1 MSDIHRSFRKII
13 EELKDL
19 AAHPMRLHTEETPRF
34 TGWID
39 TGQGDSIIMNENID
53 REIRNVA
60 DWMLEQNPKART
72 THSQREWRAT
82 VRRAFGPALVKI
94 NNQESLD
101 DCAHELKSLVKEEVK
116 KRIVGYGDRG
126 TALGCWLFSESLDD
140 SFTVG
145 PVMFEPKAAWLD
157 RALEAGDIVRITHRR
172 LGRAFSGQ
180 SVRPRKASMDEAQEE
195 YILHVLEKAPM
206 VCTVTTH
213 GLAPEV
219 RQKRSILGARLA
231 LTSIALL
238 WSYPSRV
245 LDRFRISTDD
255 GPRIIRTIPVS
266 PGRRMVGGLRW
277 SSMPGG
283 FPMTAREWG
292 NVLQEKRAFFE
303 LAGKMIA
310 CWTSTKASDQAS
322 HLLRGLSQS
331 LFFFGKACREE
342 SDLMAIAEFITAL
355 ESLTG
360 GRQSSGILALLKA
373 RLGMEDDTEIRQG
386 KTLKQVVNRI
396 YSTARSRT
404 LHGTNDQL
412 LHDWSTTREMAE
424 SMARHVLV
432 SCIEWV
438 ENNPTATKL
447 KDLTN
452 SV

>member
-1 MSDIHRSFRKII
+1 MSNIHRTFGTII

-19 AAHPMRLHTEETPRF
+19 ASHPMRIHTEEEPRM

-39 TGQGDSIIMNENID
+39 TGQGGSIVVNEIID

-60 DWMLEQNPKART
+60 DWLLEQNPQARA
-72 THSQREWRAT
+72 THSRKEWRAT
-82 VRRAFGPALVKI
+82 VRAAFGPALVQI
-94 NNQESLD
+94 NEDESLD
-101 DCAHELKSLVKEEVK
+101 DCGQELKRFVETAVE
-116 KRIVGYGDRG
+116 KRIAGYGYRG
-126 TALGCWLFSESLDD
+126 TALGCWLFAESLVD

-145 PVMFEPKAAWLD
+145 PVMFEPKSAWLD
-157 RALEAGDIVRITHRR
+157 RALETRDISRITHRR

-180 SVRPRKASMDEAQEE
+180 SVRPRKASMDKVQEE

-206 VCTVTTH
+206 VCTVTTQ

-219 RQKRSILGARLA
+219 GQKRSILAARLA

-245 LDRFRISTDD
+245 LDHFRISTDA
-255 GPRIIRTIPVS
+255 GPRIIRTIPVA

-277 SSMPGG
+277 SGMPVG
-283 FPMTAREWG
+283 FPMAAKEWG
-292 NVLQEKRAFFE
+292 TVLQEKRAFFE
-303 LAGKMIA
+303 LAGKMIV
-310 CWTSTKASDQAS
+310 CWTSTKAFDQAS

-342 SDLMAIAEFITAL
+342 SDLMSIAEFITAL

-360 GRQSSGILALLKA
+360 GREWRGILDLLKA
-373 RLGMEDDTEIRQG
+373 RLGMEDNTEVMQG
-386 KTLKQVVNRI
+386 KTLKQVVKRI

-424 SMARHVLV
+424 SMARHGLV
-432 SCIEWV
+432 SCIDWV
-438 ENNPTATKL
+438 DNNREATEL

-452 SV
+452 SA